1 MRLRNRSPL
10 FYIGVTASATLALI
24 LLIWPGWNELFSS
37 RFMPHGHCYLWI
49 PALVRLHMWSDILIG
64 TSYVAISA
72 TLALL
77 VHRAR
82 RDIPFSWMFL
92 AFGGFIITCGATHF
106 MAVWTIWHGTYWL
119 SGQVKLVTAVASV
132 LTALA
137 LPPLIPRALTMI
149 REAKVSLQRKQ
160 ELELANDE
168 LTALNER
175 ISQLDELKS
184 QFFANV
190 SHELRTPLSLILGP
204 LDSLLRSEAIP
215 DADREKL
222 EMVKRNA
229 SLLLKHVN
237 DLLDVARIEAG
248 RMEIDRQAIDMAS
261 LVRRT
266 ISNFDTVADV
276 RGIELQVDTP
286 PSAGCVADADM
297 MERVLLNLLSNAFK
311 FVPDGGTVLC
321 TLRERGESLQL
332 VIEDSGPGIPVA
344 MRDAVFERFR
354 QVDGGSTRQS
364 GGTGLG
370 LAIVKDLVEL
380 HEGKVSVDESSLGG
394 ARFTVVLPRGKQ
406 SEMAG
411 GAAAPEDDDR
421 PPGDSYANSV
431 AAELLPA
438 APAPR
443 AVGETDGRPS
453 VLIAED
459 NAEMRRFIADSLA
472 PAYAVSTASNG
483 REALEAAVALIP
495 DLIITDLMMPEL
507 DGAQLVAAVR
517 EQPALS
523 GTPLVVLSARADDQ
537 VVVDLL
543 RGGAQDYLLKPFRVE
558 ELRARVSNL
567 LAIKQARDVLQSE
580 LQSRTGDIGALGEEL
595 RQTFVSLRQTETQ
608 LREALD
614 AAEAANRSKD
624 EFLATLSHELRTP
637 LTAIKGW
644 TALLRTGEL
653 GPDDTLEAVET
664 IERSTDMQIRL
675 VEDILDVSRLV
686 AGKLTVSREPL
697 DLIPIVRDAVE
708 AVRPAAGAKDIALN
722 VDIRRQSVQVAGDGD
737 RLQQI
742 IWNLLSNGIRFTP
755 PGGMVSI
762 VLDEDERSARII
774 VSDSGIGIDPEFLP
788 HVFEPF
794 RQADAS
800 FTRSHSG
807 LGLGLAIVRNLVEL
821 HGGEIRAESAGA
833 GQGATFTVLLPL
845 LAGGSLEEP

>member
-24 LLIWPGWNELFSS
+24 LLLWPGWNELFSS

-106 MAVWTIWHGTYWL
+106 MAVWTIWNGTYWL

-137 LPPLIPRALTMI
+137 LPPLIPRALSMI
-149 REAKVSLQRKQ
+149 REAKVSLQRKK

-175 ISQLDELKS
+175 ISQMDELKS

-204 LDSLLRSEAIP
+204 IDVLLRSEAVP
-215 DADREKL
+215 SADREKL
-222 EMVKRNA
+222 EMVQRNA
-229 SLLLKHVN
+229 SLLLKQVN
-237 DLLDVARIEAG
+237 DLLDVARMEAG
-248 RMEIDRQAIDMAS
+248 RMEINRRPVDLAGLM
-261 LVRRT
+261 RRT

-286 PSAGCVADADM
+286 ASAVGMADPDM
-297 MERVLLNLLSNAFK
+297 IERVVLNLLSNAFK
-311 FVPDGGTVLC
+311 FVPDGGTVRC
-321 TLRERGESLQL
+321 ALRERSESLQL
-332 VIEDSGPGIPVA
+332 VIEDSGEGIPVS
-344 MRDAVFERFR
+344 MRKAVFERFR
-354 QVDGGSTRQS
+354 QIDGGSTRQK

-380 HEGKVSVDESSLGG
+380 HEGRVSVDESPLGG
-394 ARFTVVLPRGKQ
+394 ARLTVVLPRGAEP
-406 SEMAG
+406 EMG
-411 GAAAPEDDDR
+411 GQASPDHADTQAP
-421 PPGDSYANSV
+421 GGSYAASV

-438 APAPR
+438 ESPR
-443 AVGETDGRPS
+443 REVAEQDGRPL
-453 VLIAED
+453 VLVAED
-459 NAEMRRFIADSLA
+459 NAEMRHFIADSLE
-472 PAYAVSTASNG
+472 PAYAVTMASNG
-483 REALEAAVALIP
+483 REALESAVAVPP

-507 DGAQLVAAVR
+507 DGAQLVAAIR
-517 EQPALS
+517 EQPDLS
-523 GTPLVVLSARADDQ
+523 GVPVVVLSARADDQ
-537 VVVDLL
+537 VVVELL

-580 LQSRTGDIGALGEEL
+580 LQSRTGDIGTLGEEL
-595 RQTFVSLRQTETQ
+595 RRSFDSLRQTEAR
-608 LREALD
+608 LREAL
-614 AAEAANRSKD
+614 AEAEAANRSKD
-624 EFLATLSHELRTP
+624 DFLATLSHELRTP

-644 TALLRTGEL
+644 TALLRMGDL
-653 GPDDTLEAVET
+653 RPDETREAVET
-664 IERSTDMQIRL
+664 IERSTEMQIRL

-686 AGKLTVSREPL
+686 AGKLTVDREPL
-697 DLIPIVRDAVE
+697 DLGRIVRE
-708 AVRPAAGAKDIALN
+708 AAGTVRPAANAKDVTLKVEIEEESY
-722 VDIRRQSVQVAGDGD
+722 RVAGDAD
-737 RLQQI
+737 RLQQV
-742 IWNLLSNGIRFTP
+742 IWNLLSNAIKFTP

-762 VLDEDERSARII
+762 MLDEHDRRARIV
-774 VSDSGIGIDPEFLP
+774 VSDTGVGIDPEFLP
-788 HVFEPF
+788 QVFEPF

-807 LGLGLAIVRNLVEL
+807 LGLGLAIVRSLVEL
-821 HGGEIRAESAGA
+821 HGGEIQAESDGA
-833 GQGATFTVLLPL
+833 GKGATFTVLLPL
-845 LAGGSLEEP
+845 LTDDRGE